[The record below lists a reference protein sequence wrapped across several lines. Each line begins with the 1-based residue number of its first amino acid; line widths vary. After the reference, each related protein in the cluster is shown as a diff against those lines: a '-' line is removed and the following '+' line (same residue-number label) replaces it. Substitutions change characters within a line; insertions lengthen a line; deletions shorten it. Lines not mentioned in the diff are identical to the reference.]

1 MLRKLWFNGPIM
13 VADFQTN
20 PMFSG
25 VDLWFSLFF
34 LNWLLNIWLIHN
46 FKSVLF
52 GGSNRQ
58 IQLMV
63 FGSILLLVGALEHGW
78 IMTFHSVGKFW
89 TSQLTIRHIFQR
101 GRAKNHQPDW
111 FYGWIFTVTLKR
123 LGGAMDVWISWRL
136 NCWVFLAAVFGVFL
150 AIDFHSLSRL
160 NSEKT
165 LTCVVKIRLILE
177 NQPLFASS
185 NPKFPWPCGVCLRL
199 RHLCP
204 SRHLCGGAVA
214 VG

>member
-1 MLRKLWFNGPIM
+1 M
-13 VADFQTN
+13 
-20 PMFSG
+20 
-25 VDLWFSLFF
+25 
-34 LNWLLNIWLIHN
+34 
-46 FKSVLF
+46 F
-52 GGSNRQ
+52 GG
-58 IQLMV
+58 
-63 FGSILLLVGALEHGW
+63 LEHEFYDFPFSW
-78 IMTFHSVGKFW
+78 DFHHPNWRFVIFFRGVGRKTTNQIDFMDEFLRW
-89 TSQLTIRHIFQR
+89 HW
-101 GRAKNHQPDW
+101 KDW
-111 FYGWIFTVTLKR
+111 
-123 LGGAMDVWISWRL
+123 GGAMDVWISWRL

-165 LTCVVKIRLILE
+165 LTCAVKIRLILE